1 MNPLTDA
8 AGSFRFYTGLFLLGT
23 LVGCS
28 DGPSPRDPSWT
39 LVPITDLNMVVGEW
53 EGTVKKERAT
63 FAGGSVR
70 LMIRANGT
78 YLFVGQN
85 VQEVAVGTG
94 FLELRDGRLI
104 GDTERR
110 AVMFSLYDHKG
121 KTALHVE
128 AKNLETQTRHHGEFT
143 RVQ

>member
-23 LVGCS
+23 LIGCS
-28 DGPSPRDPSWT
+28 DGPSLRDPSWT

-70 LMIRANGT
+70 LMIRENGT
-78 YLFVGQN
+78 YLDNSTEAFESSSKNRDDDPSQRRDLRGVG
-85 VQEVAVGTG
+85 
-94 FLELRDGRLI
+94 
-104 GDTERR
+104 
-110 AVMFSLYDHKG
+110 M
-121 KTALHVE
+121 
-128 AKNLETQTRHHGEFT
+128 
-143 RVQ
+143 